1 MKDPLER
8 FNTWLEDA
16 KKSDAEEPTAMA
28 LATADASGAPS
39 VRMVLLK
46 AVDRRGF
53 VFYTNL
59 DSPKSGA
66 LRANPRAELC
76 FFWAP
81 RHQVRVRGQV
91 VPVAPEEADA
101 YFATR
106 PRLSQLGA
114 WASRQSK
121 PLGSYGEL
129 ERAVA
134 ACALRFG
141 IGKVPRPPNWSGF
154 RVVPDQIEFWEQ
166 GQFRLH
172 HRVVCTRD
180 GEGWKEQALFP

>member
-8 FNTWLEDA
+8 FNAWLQAA
-16 KKSDAEEPTAMA
+16 KDSSNEEPTAMA
-28 LATADASGAPS
+28 LATSDASGKPS

-59 DSPKSGA
+59 DSPKAAA
-66 LRANPRAELC
+66 LRENPRAELC

-81 RHQVRVRGQV
+81 KRQVRVSGRV
-91 VPVAPEEADA
+91 EPVSPDEADA

-114 WASRQSK
+114 WASRQSQ
-121 PLGSYGEL
+121 PLGAYAEL

-141 IGKVPRPPNWSGF
+141 VGAVTRPPNWSGF
-154 RVVPDQIEFWEQ
+154 RVVPDRIEFWEQ
-166 GQFRLH
+166 RPFRLH
-172 HRVVCTRD
+172 NRVVCIRD
-180 GEGWKEQALFP
+180 GEGWREQNLFP